1 MKENRRKITISIEE
15 KVFNGIK
22 EYCTLNDIT
31 LSNFVSD
38 ALASHLMIAKYGNT
52 PFANYTIP
60 EEPKMEKETVE
71 EKQTAQ
77 EKETI
82 KAEIETRKNK
92 KIILK

>member
-38 ALASHLMIAKYGNT
+38 ALASHLMIVKYGNT
-52 PFANYTIP
+52 PFTDYSMP

-71 EKQTAQ
+71 EKQAVQ
-77 EKETI
+77 K
-82 KAEIETRKNK
+82 KATTTTEIETRKNK

>member
-38 ALASHLMIAKYGNT
+38 ALTSHLMIAKYGNT
-52 PFANYTIP
+52 PFTDNSMP

-71 EKQTAQ
+71 EKQTVQ
-77 EKETI
+77 KKETI
-82 KAEIETRKNK
+82 TAEIETRKNK

>member
-38 ALASHLMIAKYGNT
+38 ALASHLMIVKYGNT
-52 PFANYTIP
+52 PFTDYSMP

-71 EKQTAQ
+71 EKQTVQ

-82 KAEIETRKNK
+82 KAETETRKNK

>member
-52 PFANYTIP
+52 PFTDYSMP
-60 EEPKMEKETVE
+60 EEPKMKKETVE
-71 EKQTAQ
+71 EKQTVQ
-77 EKETI
+77 KKEIITA
-82 KAEIETRKNK
+82 KIETRKNK

>member
-38 ALASHLMIAKYGNT
+38 ALTSHLMIAKYGNT

-60 EEPKMEKETVE
+60 EEAKIEKETVE
-71 EKQTAQ
+71 EKQAVQ
-77 EKETI
+77 KKATI
-82 KAEIETRKNK
+82 TTEIETRKNK

>member
-60 EEPKMEKETVE
+60 EEPKMEKETI
-71 EKQTAQ
+71 T
-77 EKETI
+77 T
-82 KAEIETRKNK
+82 EIETRKNK